1 MTQPTPTVLFGDD
14 TINGPLRLRTRLTL
28 AVLAQHFFNASN
40 VAEHYAAIGRQLPPP
55 GSSPQPLT
63 VNDFLQYIAIKRP
76 FPKQPNALLV
86 AQLIDKMADAGLLT
100 LSGRGNITLAGLH
113 DHYLHIPQP
122 PDVRRGGFALAS
134 AVGPDLLYNECRP
147 GLVHITGVS
156 DTNDVVAGTGI
167 VISPR
172 HILTCRHVVQ
182 DMQLDETQT
191 FQGHRFAITKDSV
204 HAHPVVDVAVLRLH
218 GPPLSPLSTAVFRP
232 PIIADVVY
240 TLGYP
245 KLPGLRDASVTMQH
259 GSVTNSE
266 VTSLAGQSLFL
277 YSAISRPGNSGGPV
291 LSYDGYFVGLC
302 SDDATAQYHSH
313 SAFSPHYAGIPAPVV
328 AEAVRDLD
336 VGVQLPFQPL
346 E

>member
-1 MTQPTPTVLFGDD
+1 MTQQTPTVLFGEH
-14 TINGPLRLRTRLTL
+14 TLNGPLHLRSRLTL
-28 AVLAQHFFNASN
+28 ALLAQHFFDATK
-40 VAEHYAAIGRQLPPP
+40 VAEHYATIDKQLPPRE
-55 GSSPQPLT
+55 SSPQPLT
-63 VNDFLQYIAIKRP
+63 VSDFLQYLAIKWP
-76 FPKQPNALLV
+76 FSKRPNALRV
-86 AQLIDKMADAGLLT
+86 AQFIDKMAGAGLLT
-100 LSGRGNITLAGLH
+100 LCHRGKIMLGGLH

-122 PDVRRGGFALAS
+122 ADARRGGFALAS
-134 AVGPDLLYNECRP
+134 AVGPDLLYNECRR

-156 DTNDVVAGTGI
+156 NTNDDVAGTGI

-172 HILTCRHVVQ
+172 HVLTCRHVVL
-182 DMQLDETQT
+182 DMQLHETQM
-191 FQGHRFAITKDSV
+191 FQGHRCTIAEDSV
-204 HAHPVVDVAVLRLH
+204 HAHPVVDVAVLLLD
-218 GPPLSPLSTAVFRP
+218 GPQLSPLSTAVFRP

-259 GSVTNSE
+259 GSVTNDE

-302 SDDATAQYHSH
+302 SEDATAQY
-313 SAFSPHYAGIPAPVV
+313 SADTFSPHYAGVPAPVV
-328 AEAVRDLD
+328 AEAVKELD